1 MKEEKIIFHHH
12 IIDKIAI
19 YAGIISGIALYPQVY
34 IIITTKNIDGLSLL
48 SFIIIF
54 INSVVWTLYTIHRHL
69 MALIVSSLLNLLASI
84 ILILFILFN

>member
-19 YAGIISGIALYPQVY
+19 YAGVFSGIALYPQVY

-54 INSVVWTLYTIHRHL
+54 INSFVWTLYAIHRHL
-69 MALIVSSLLNLLASI
+69 IALIVSSLLNLLASI
-84 ILILFILFN
+84 ILILLILFN